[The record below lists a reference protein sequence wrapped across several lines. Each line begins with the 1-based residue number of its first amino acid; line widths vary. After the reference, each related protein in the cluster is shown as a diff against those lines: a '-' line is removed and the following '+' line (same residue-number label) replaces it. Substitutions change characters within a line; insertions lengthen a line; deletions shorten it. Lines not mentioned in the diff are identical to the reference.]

1 MNTLAYQSV
10 DEWLHHFET
19 LHPVGIDMGLSRV
32 ARVWQR
38 LCNHYSINQLATKK
52 VITVSGTN
60 GKGSTCQM
68 LSLLLQEKNNRIGV
82 YTSPHIHHFSERVQI
97 NGLSVSDEQLIRAFT
112 AIETLRGEISLS
124 YFEATTL
131 VGLLIFAWEKVD
143 YAILEV
149 GLGGRLDAIN
159 IIDADASILTSVGL
173 DHTNFLGTDL
183 SQIAVEKAGIFR
195 TDKPAIYGEQTV
207 YQNVIDYAKKYH
219 IPLLINNKDF
229 QLENLTIHFQ
239 NKTYELPNKLNDWG
253 KHQLHNATSVVVLL
267 AQLNLLPDDYQSRLE
282 KFSLLGRL
290 QVIGHRPKIIV
301 DVAHNTD
308 ATIALADY
316 IRNQHY
322 TGKVYAVIG
331 MLKDKDHKAVLSV
344 FDGLFDHIYFG
355 GTFGERG
362 FDSKE
367 LQTVYQ
373 QVSNTDN
380 HTDSSSYPTLTE
392 ALNQAKTDATDTDV
406 IYAFGSFLVVEELT

>member
-1 MNTLAYQSV
+1 MNILAYQTV

-32 ARVWQR
+32 ARVWQY
-38 LCNHYSINQLATKK
+38 LCNHYGITQLATEK

-97 NGLSVSDEQLIRAFT
+97 NGLSVSDKQLIQAFT

-143 YAILEV
+143 YVILEV

-159 IIDADASILTSVGL
+159 IIDADAAILTSVGL
-173 DHTNFLGTDL
+173 DHANFLGTDL
-183 SQIAVEKAGIFR
+183 SQIALEKAGIFR
-195 TDKPAIYGEQTV
+195 TDKPAIYGEPIA
-207 YQNVIDYAKKYH
+207 YQSVIDYTHEHH
-219 IPLLINNKDF
+219 IPLLINGKDF
-229 QLENLTIHFQ
+229 QLDNKTIHFQ
-239 NKTYELPNKLNDWG
+239 NKTYKLPNKLNDWG
-253 KHQLHNATSVVVLL
+253 KHQLQNATSAVVLL
-267 AQLNLLPDDYQSRLE
+267 AQLGLLPNDYQTRLE
-282 KFSLLGRL
+282 NFSLAGRL
-290 QVIGHRPKIIV
+290 QVIGHNPKIIV

-308 ATIALADY
+308 AAIALADY
-316 IRNQHY
+316 IRSQHHN
-322 TGKVYAVIG
+322 GKIFAVIG
-331 MLKDKDHKAVLSV
+331 MLKDKDHKAILSV

-367 LQTVYQ
+367 LQTAYQ

-380 HTDSSSYPTLTE
+380 HTDSSNYPTLTE
-392 ALNQAKTDATDTDV
+392 ALNQAKTNATDTDV
-406 IYAFGSFLVVEELT
+406 IYAFGSFLVVEELS

>member
-1 MNTLAYQSV
+1 
-10 DEWLHHFET
+10 HFET

-68 LSLLLQEKNNRIGV
+68 LFLLLQEKNNRIGV

-97 NGLSVSDEQLIRAFT
+97 NGLSVTDEQLIQAFT
-112 AIETLRGEISLS
+112 AIETLRREISLS

-159 IIDADASILTSVGL
+159 IIDADATILTSVGL
-173 DHTNFLGTDL
+173 DHANFLGTDL

-207 YQNVIDYAKKYH
+207 YQSVINY
-219 IPLLINNKDF
+219 
-229 QLENLTIHFQ
+229 
-239 NKTYELPNKLNDWG
+239 NKTYKLPKKLNDWG
-253 KHQLHNATSVVVLL
+253 KHQLQNATSVVILL
-267 AQLNLLPDDYQSRLE
+267 AQLNLLPNDYQSRLE
-282 KFSLLGRL
+282 QFSLAGRL
-290 QVIGHRPKIIV
+290 QVIGHNPKIIV

-308 ATIALADY
+308 AAIALADY
-316 IRNQHY
+316 IRSQHHN
-322 TGKVYAVIG
+322 GKIFAVIG

-355 GTFGERG
+355 GTLGERG

-367 LQTVYQ
+367 LQTIYQ

-380 HTDSSSYPTLTE
+380 HIDSSSYPTLTE
-392 ALNQAKTDATDTDV
+392 ALNQAKTDASNTDV
-406 IYAFGSFLVVEELT
+406 IYAFGSFLVV